1 MTGQLSDAELLIASC
16 ADPAAFAEL
25 YERSSWSILGYFYR
39 RTWDPHVSA
48 NLVADTC
55 AAAWLRRGTYR
66 ELDGS
71 PNAWLFGI
79 TRRELGATGAVAG
92 SSSVLSSVS
101 ASKSHTWGN
110 DSIERIEEMV
120 DAQAFREELEAALKR
135 LSASERGAVQFR
147 LMRQVCPWS
156 GHVSPNKTCSRPP
169 RPSRSVVW
177 REGFTVSSRSATHSA
192 AEQRDVFESYQD
204 PCTG

>member
-1 MTGQLSDAELLIASC
+1 MTLSCSLHHVLIRLHSQSYMNGRPGASLDTSIAVPGTHMC
-16 ADPAAFAEL
+16 QRTLSLTHVPLHGCVVAHIANWTVHRTPG
-25 YERSSWSILGYFYR
+25 SS
-39 RTWDPHVSA
+39 A
-48 NLVADTC
+48 
-55 AAAWLRRGTYR
+55 
-66 ELDGS
+66 S
-71 PNAWLFGI
+71 PDVNW
-79 TRRELGATGAVAG
+79 GATGAVAG

-177 REGFTVSSRSATHSA
+177 REGFTVSSRSATRSA